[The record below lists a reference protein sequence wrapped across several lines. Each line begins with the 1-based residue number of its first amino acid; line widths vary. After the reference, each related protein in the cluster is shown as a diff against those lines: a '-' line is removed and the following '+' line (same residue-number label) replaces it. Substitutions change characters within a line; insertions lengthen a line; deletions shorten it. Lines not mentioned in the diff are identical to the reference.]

1 MPRPVADRRPASGPT
16 ASVRRLGRRRFL
28 QAGAAA
34 AAALAA
40 PRIVRA
46 QEELNILVW
55 CDNIDPKLLGP
66 FEEAAGV
73 RINAKDY
80 QETGAALAI
89 LEQSQPGDWD
99 VFVVDSAD
107 VRRVAQRGL
116 LAELKDSDIPWDDI
130 FPELRAPDFHYVD
143 GKLYAAPEKFGY
155 NAIAFN
161 NEKVDAADV
170 QTAAIMWNTKYS
182 DRIAI
187 YDYYIPTMEMVG
199 LAMGTRPNEL
209 DEEKLGPIRDKLL
222 EMKQLASVIG
232 DVPTV
237 QNAMVTGSADII
249 VAGGEFAVAGLA
261 SESPWLDWTIPREG
275 GIRWMQAIALFA
287 DSKKHD
293 LGLRF
298 LQYVLSP
305 QGQAALATAEC
316 YWAMPANSKTEL
328 GEAERKRLRWDEQD
342 GFIKNSYPYFIPDEA
357 LDKKMLE
364 VWTEFLQ
371 A

>member
-1 MPRPVADRRPASGPT
+1 MTDRVAAMQGSRTGRPITR
-16 ASVRRLGRRRFL
+16 RRLL
-28 QAGAAA
+28 AAGAAA
-34 AAALAA
+34 TAALAA

-55 CDNIDPKLLGP
+55 CDNIDPKLLKP

-99 VFVVDSAD
+99 VFVVDSVD
-107 VRRVAQRGL
+107 VKRVAQRGL
-116 LAELKDSDIPWDDI
+116 LAELKDSDVPWDQI
-130 FPELRAPDFHYVD
+130 FPALRAPELHYVD
-143 GKLYAAPEKFGY
+143 GKLFAVPEKFGY

-161 NEKVDAADV
+161 NEKVAPEDV
-170 QTAAIMWNTKYS
+170 KTAAIMWNAKYN

-187 YDYYIPTMEMVG
+187 YDYYIPAMEMVALG
-199 LAMGTRPNEL
+199 IGIKPAEI
-209 DEEKLGPIRDKLL
+209 DEGKLPAIRDKLL
-222 EMKQLASVIG
+222 AMKPLASVIG

-237 QNAMVTGSADII
+237 QNAIVTGSADII

-261 SESPWLDWTIPREG
+261 AENPWLDWTIPDEG
-275 GIRWMQAIALFA
+275 GIRWMQAIAMFA
-287 DSKKHD
+287 ASKKPD
-293 LGLRF
+293 LAVKF
-298 LQYVLSP
+298 IQYVLSP
-305 QGQAALATAEC
+305 QGQAALATSDC

-328 GEAERKRLRWDEQD
+328 GEAERRRLRWEEQE